1 MANTF
6 GTPIVKRGREQFQG
20 MFKDIWTIKIPV
32 TDQDAI
38 ADDVSVD
45 ITATVPGVAV
55 GDICLFVGT
64 SKSQSDANA
73 GITVDAW
80 VSAADTVTVR
90 FTNVD
95 ATTDAYDA
103 DTLNNGYVYVVL
115 GTPNW

>member
-6 GTPIVKRGREQFQG
+6 GTPVVRRGNQQFQG
-20 MFKDIWTIKIPV
+20 LFSDMFLVSIPV

-45 ITATVPGVAV
+45 ITATVPGVAL
-55 GDICLFVGT
+55 GDIVLFAGAT
-64 SKSQSDANA
+64 KAQSDANA

-80 VSAADTVTVR
+80 VSAANTVNVR
-90 FTNVD
+90 FTNID

-103 DTLNNGYVYVVL
+103 DTLTDGYIKLVVARPL
-115 GTPNW
+115 W